1 MCSLVG
7 WAGNL
12 SESVRF
18 RIKIN
23 TILADAHFRVFP
35 EPGMRG
41 TGTENGHHV
50 LPVGWAGNVSES
62 ICFRITI
69 NTILAEDHFGFFLA
83 PDQAAT
89 LRKRLS
95 ASRYV
100 FWTHFRAKGLRF

>member
-1 MCSLVG
+1 
-7 WAGNL
+7 
-12 SESVRF
+12 
-18 RIKIN
+18 
-23 TILADAHFRVFP
+23 
-35 EPGMRG
+35 MRS
-41 TGTENGHHV
+41 TGTENASPSQPKAYPATDMECEV
-50 LPVGWAGNVSES
+50 LVPTMATMCSPVGWAGNVSES
-62 ICFRITI
+62 ICFRIKI